1 MNAAALIFVS
11 LVCIS
16 AGDEPKAV
24 DLADQKAMIVIKP
37 GETKEVILCWKNV
50 PGGRA
55 PDIALNDKSELNR
68 EERNRLRTVEKYES
82 HGVTVTLDFKRAG
95 EIATRLLEHDHDYW
109 MVAAIKVE
117 AGPQAKPGVVNFYV
131 HYAAG
136 TGRFVYR
143 RGAICVLVEKL

>member
-1 MNAAALIFVS
+1 MNAAALLLVS

-24 DLADQKAMIVIKP
+24 DLADQKAMIVVKP
-37 GETKEVILCWKNV
+37 RETKEVILCWKNV

-55 PDIALNDKSELNR
+55 PDIALNDRSELNR

-82 HGVTVTLDFKRAG
+82 QGVTVALDFKRAG
-95 EIATRLLEHDHDYW
+95 EIATRLLEHDQDSW

-117 AGPQAKPGVVNFYV
+117 AGPRAKPGVVNFYV

-143 RGAICVLVEKL
+143 RGAICVLVDKP